1 MTAIAH
7 DENSAPIDLRLLENG
22 RAIQVARLTPAAANT
37 PVHHV
42 FHASPQR
49 GVATVYTVDTPVL
62 PGEPVPENNTRS
74 VLVQRP
80 SRPRRILLVEG
91 APGFEHS
98 FLKRAWAGDQG
109 LEVDAVV
116 RKGKDER
123 GANTFYVQAA
133 HSRGD
138 ALVTG
143 YPQTVEALSAYDAIV
158 LANVDAAM
166 LTGAQLEATR
176 TFVSRRGGGLLV
188 LGSASFARQGL
199 LGTPVEDALPLQ
211 LSGRDGGALPPATGV
226 GINRVSLTSRGR
238 DAPDHAD
245 R

>member
-1 MTAIAH
+1 M
-7 DENSAPIDLRLLENG
+7 
-22 RAIQVARLTPAAANT
+22 
-37 PVHHV
+37 
-42 FHASPQR
+42 
-49 GVATVYTVDTPVL
+49 
-62 PGEPVPENNTRS
+62 
-74 VLVQRP
+74 QRP

-138 ALVTG
+138 ALVSG

-166 LTGAQLEATR
+166 LTGAAARGDAHVRVPARRRPSRAWLHVVRAAGIARNAQSKTR
-176 TFVSRRGGGLLV
+176 CRS
-188 LGSASFARQGL
+188 S
-199 LGTPVEDALPLQ
+199 
-211 LSGRDGGALPPATGV
+211 
-226 GINRVSLTSRGR
+226 
-238 DAPDHAD
+238 
-245 R
+245 